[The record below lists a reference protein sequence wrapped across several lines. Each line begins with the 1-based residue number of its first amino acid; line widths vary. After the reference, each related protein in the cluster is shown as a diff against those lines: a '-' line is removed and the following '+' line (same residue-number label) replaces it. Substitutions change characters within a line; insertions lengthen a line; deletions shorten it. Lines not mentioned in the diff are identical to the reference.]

1 MVGKVGVG
9 AGHVDVS
16 CSKLLAS
23 QVELVDELVEVVA
36 DVALYCQFAEVE
48 ADSVVQ
54 HVEQVVVQD

>member
-1 MVGKVGVG
+1 MVGTVGVG
-9 AGHVDVS
+9 QVDVS
-16 CSKLLAS
+16 CSEWLAS
-23 QVELVDELVEVVA
+23 QVEWVEELVEVVA